1 MENIKTFLVAF
12 VVFLGID
19 MLWLTVIA
27 QKFYK
32 SQIGHLMADKARLL
46 PAAIFYLLFI
56 AALAYF
62 VIVPALEHQN
72 LTKLIVSAAIF
83 GLVTYATYDLTN
95 MATLKDWPLLVTVV
109 DLAWGTFI
117 SLAVSL
123 ITYLLLFVSGIPIQE
138 KGKDQNPA
146 WREYATKTPRFVPF
160 IGSKK
165 C

>member
-12 VVFLGID
+12 AVFLGID
-19 MLWLTVIA
+19 ILWLTVIA

-32 SQIGHLMADKARLL
+32 AQIGHLMADKARLL
-46 PAAIFYLLFI
+46 PAAIFYVLFI
-56 AALAYF
+56 AALVYF
-62 VIVPALEHQN
+62 VIAPALVHQN
-72 LTKLIVSAAIF
+72 LTRLILSAVVF

-123 ITYLLLFVSGIPIQE
+123 ITYLIR
-138 KGKDQNPA
+138 K
-146 WREYATKTPRFVPF
+146 
-160 IGSKK
+160 
-165 C
+165 

>member
-1 MENIKTFLVAF
+1 MEHIKTFFIAF
-12 VVFLGID
+12 AVFLGID

-32 SQIGHLMADKARLL
+32 AQIGHLMADKAKLL
-46 PAAIFYLLFI
+46 PAAIFYVLFI
-56 AALAYF
+56 AAMVYF
-62 VIVPALEHQN
+62 VIAPALEHQN
-72 LTKLIVSAAIF
+72 LTKLILSAAIF

-123 ITYLLLFVSGIPIQE
+123 ITYLIR
-138 KGKDQNPA
+138 K
-146 WREYATKTPRFVPF
+146 
-160 IGSKK
+160 
-165 C
+165 

>member
-1 MENIKTFLVAF
+1 MENLKTFLTAF
-12 VVFLGID
+12 AVFLGID

-32 SQIGHLMADKARLL
+32 SQIGHLMADKARII
-46 PAAIFYLLFI
+46 PAAIFYLLFVG
-56 AALAYF
+56 AMVYF

-72 LTKLIVSAAIF
+72 LTRLILSAAIF

-95 MATLKDWPLLVTVV
+95 MATLRDWPLLVTVV

-123 ITYLLLFVSGIPIQE
+123 ITYLIR
-138 KGKDQNPA
+138 K
-146 WREYATKTPRFVPF
+146 
-160 IGSKK
+160 
-165 C
+165 

>member
-1 MENIKTFLVAF
+1 MENLKTFLTAF
-12 VVFLGID
+12 AVFLGID

-32 SQIGHLMADKARLL
+32 SQIGHLMAEKARII
-46 PAAIFYLLFI
+46 PAAIFYLLFVG
-56 AALAYF
+56 AMVYF

-72 LTKLIVSAAIF
+72 LTRLILSAAIF

-123 ITYLLLFVSGIPIQE
+123 ITYLIR
-138 KGKDQNPA
+138 K
-146 WREYATKTPRFVPF
+146 
-160 IGSKK
+160 
-165 C
+165 

>member
-1 MENIKTFLVAF
+1 MENLKTFLTAF
-12 VVFLGID
+12 AVFLGID

-32 SQIGHLMADKARLL
+32 SQIGHLMADKARLI
-46 PAAIFYLLFI
+46 PALVFYLLFI
-56 AALAYF
+56 GAMVYI

-72 LTKLIVSAAIF
+72 LTRLILSAAIF

-123 ITYLLLFVSGIPIQE
+123 ITYLIR
-138 KGKDQNPA
+138 K
-146 WREYATKTPRFVPF
+146 
-160 IGSKK
+160 
-165 C
+165 

>member
-12 VVFLGID
+12 AVFLGID

-27 QKFYK
+27 SKFYK
-32 SQIGHLMADKARLL
+32 SQIGHLMADKAKLL
-46 PAAIFYLLFI
+46 PAAIFYIIFI
-56 AALAYF
+56 AAMVYF

-72 LTKLIVSAAIF
+72 IAQLLLSAAIF
-83 GLVTYATYDLTN
+83 GFVTYATYDLTN

-123 ITYLLLFVSGIPIQE
+123 ITYLIR
-138 KGKDQNPA
+138 K
-146 WREYATKTPRFVPF
+146 
-160 IGSKK
+160 
-165 C
+165 

>member
-1 MENIKTFLVAF
+1 
-12 VVFLGID
+12 
-19 MLWLTVIA
+19 
-27 QKFYK
+27 
-32 SQIGHLMADKARLL
+32 MADKARLL

-56 AALAYF
+56 AALSYF

-138 KGKDQNPA
+138 KGKDQNLA
-146 WREYATKTPRFVPF
+146 WREYASKTPRFVPF

-165 C
+165 Y